1 MDYQEIK
8 DIIKIMEESKLDSLA
23 LEFPDGIKINMTKS
37 DKTDVNNTVECRGE
51 LHSPGRTQYAP
62 TNGDNEAV
70 PAKEEISG
78 TIIKSP
84 IVGTFYS
91 SPAPGKE
98 PFVTV
103 GSKVAKGDVICII
116 EAMKLINEI
125 ECEVDGEVAE
135 IFVKNEEVVDF
146 GKPLF
151 RII

>member
-8 DIIKIMEESKLDSLA
+8 DIIKIMEESKLDSLE
-23 LEFPDGIKINMTKS
+23 LEFPNGIKINMTKNNN
-37 DKTDVNNTVECRGE
+37 KTRTNNSVEVVTNQTVNENENTVI
-51 LHSPGRTQYAP
+51 
-62 TNGDNEAV
+62 V
-70 PAKEEISG
+70 PAKEEQCG

-91 SPAPGKE
+91 ASAPGKE

-103 GSKVAKGDVICII
+103 GSKVKKGDIICII

-125 ECEVDGEVAE
+125 ECEVDGEVVE
-135 IFVKNEEVVDF
+135 ILVKNEEIVDF

-151 RII
+151 RIV